1 MRKNLILLLSLI
13 MFLTVGAAG
22 SWAAEQFV
30 FSTMFP
36 NSYTYLLKP
45 AEDFCE
51 KVEKLS
57 NGELKFDFYH
67 SAQLYGGKEEFA
79 AVSRGEVDFSI
90 PHDTYHTGEVPELGI
105 TSLPFLFNDLD
116 QAMYMLDIG
125 LKDMIAPILE
135 EKQNCILLGWA
146 AVDPYQ
152 LYSKD
157 PINTI
162 EDIKGKV
169 WAISGTPAA
178 KAIEQIGGSTTM
190 MSSGELYLA
199 LQTGTI
205 DGALRPL
212 LTGVGRKL
220 DEVADYLTLVPRFQA
235 WGDMLVMN
243 KDKWDRLTEEQ
254 QEILKKAAR
263 DWEYQ
268 VYYMSK
274 MYIQDAVKTLVDRGM
289 NVSYLSE
296 EEMGKFTEAMEPV
309 FEWWITEEVPDG
321 QKYIDFVEENR

>member
-1 MRKNLILLLSLI
+1 MRKKLILSLCLL
-13 MFLTVGAAG
+13 MVLTVGAMG
-22 SWAAEQFV
+22 SIAAERFV

-36 NSYTYLLKP
+36 TSYTYLLEP

-51 KVEKLS
+51 NVEKLS
-57 NGELKFDFYH
+57 NGELEFDFYH

-105 TSLPFLFNDLD
+105 TSLPFLFDDLD

-157 PINTI
+157 PINTV

-178 KAIEQIGGSTTM
+178 KAIEQIGGSSTM

-243 KDKWDRLTEEQ
+243 KNRWDRLSEEQ
-254 QEILKKAAR
+254 QEILKIAAR

-274 MYIQDAVKTLVDRGM
+274 MYIQDAVKRLVDRGM
-289 NVSYLSE
+289 NVSYLAD
-296 EEMGKFTEAMEPV
+296 EEMEKFREAMEPV
-309 FEWWITEEVPDG
+309 YEWWITEEVPDG